1 MSDYRQIDLHT
12 HTTFCDGKNT
22 PAEMVAAAL
31 ERGMEA
37 VGICVHTHTPVDEE
51 YCASPEDIRAFLA
64 EMDRLKDKYRGSI
77 RVLAGAEQDLY
88 SDTDVRPFDYVI
100 ASAHY
105 VKVGDEY
112 FPVDESEAVFRK
124 LLQKLDGDW
133 LRLAQLYFDA
143 VAESVRRS
151 HPDIIGHL
159 DLVTKFNENGRFF
172 DETDPR
178 YLAAAY
184 DLIDRLLPCN
194 VPFEVN
200 TGAIS
205 RGYRTAP
212 YPAKPLRDYILSRGG
227 RLILS
232 SDAHR
237 KQDLM
242 FGFEELASLQN
253 SSDYSFLD
261 RTA

>member
-1 MSDYRQIDLHT
+1 MKRTLILLLT
-12 HTTFCDGKNT
+12 
-22 PAEMVAAAL
+22 AAL
-31 ERGMEA
+31 FVLPVLTACSSGGAAVQDTGAPGETTATEPEATETERIYPKYEA
-37 VGICVHTHTPVDEE
+37 D
-51 YCASPEDIRAFLA
+51 YD
-64 EMDRLKDKYRGSI
+64 
-77 RVLAGAEQDLY
+77 GAE
-88 SDTDVRPFDYVI
+88 FNM
-100 ASAHY
+100 
-105 VKVGDEY
+105 
-112 FPVDESEAVFRK
+112 
-124 LLQKLDGDW
+124 
-133 LRLAQLYFDA
+133 LYFDA

-184 DLIDRLLPCN
+184 DLIDRLLPNN

-237 KQDLM
+237 KEDLM
-242 FGFEELASLQN
+242 FGFEALSSL
-253 SSDYSFLD
+253 SGSCDYSFLD
-261 RTA
+261 RR